1 MAAAEEK
8 TSKNTKSTS
17 LNVRILDKEYQV
29 HSPANAQQALLNSA
43 HLLDERMRDIRSSG
57 RVIGTE
63 RIAVMAAL
71 NIAYEL
77 LQMRGGTDQ
86 GDMLTQERVRDIRER
101 IDAVLQR
108 ATEAQ
113 AARSLEP
120 GTAASSAISSDDEP
134 PPAAKTRPTEH

>member
-1 MAAAEEK
+1 MAAAEED
-8 TSKNTKSTS
+8 SKATNAANSKSTS
-17 LNVRILDKEYQV
+17 LNVRILDKDYQV
-29 HSPANAQQALLNSA
+29 NSPANAQQALLNSA

-77 LQMRGGTDQ
+77 LQVRGGTDQ

-101 IDAVLQR
+101 IDATLER
-108 ATEAQ
+108 AAEAQ
-113 AARSLEP
+113 ATRIAEAERSATAGREP
-120 GTAASSAISSDDEP
+120 DKASGE
-134 PPAAKTRPTEH
+134 

>member
-8 TSKNTKSTS
+8 SKTTSAENGKATT
-17 LNVRILDKEYQV
+17 LNVRILDKDYQV
-29 HSPANAQQALLNSA
+29 NSPANAQQALLNSA

-77 LQMRGGTDQ
+77 LQVRGGTDQ

-101 IDAVLQR
+101 IDATLER
-108 ATEAQ
+108 AAEAQ
-113 AARSLEP
+113 ATRIAEAERSA
-120 GTAASSAISSDDEP
+120 TAGREVGKSNDE
-134 PPAAKTRPTEH
+134 